1 MKNEDIFD
9 AVSKLDEYA
18 KVLSNMT
25 QDELIR
31 KMMDMITTMELST
44 EDPEARKR
52 YEHLRGLYGD
62 KE

>member
-25 QDELIR
+25 QDEIIR